1 MEIYTTESK
10 KAIERTLLDAGYH
23 KEKNVYVKGNKGA
36 LKFTTCHILGGK
48 EKRICFTKE
57 RGKIK
62 SYKY

>member
-48 EKRICFTKE
+48 ENRICFTKE

-62 SYKY
+62 SNKY